1 MKILPSPRILMILA
15 LLSLGAVFLFPL
27 WQILLD
33 AAQFPGGLQLHIW
46 INKISGTDK
55 YILQNINILNH
66 YIGMKPIHPDS
77 IPELKYFP
85 IIVYGLLTLG
95 VVVVVINKAWA
106 YLTWPVLISLLGILG
121 IYDFYLWLYDYGHNL
136 DPTAPIKVEGMTYQP
151 PLFGDKD
158 LLNFY
163 VQSYPHWGAA
173 FLGLAVV
180 LAFLAYIKK
189 IYQPKMDQLDPADLG
204 TESTG
209 QSNRKK
215 GKNKLFLAIT
225 GLVLVGCSINPE
237 PIAFGKD
244 HCAYC
249 KMSIADPKFGA
260 ELVTAKGRVF
270 KFDALEC
277 MVPYMQ
283 QQGEVDYAYVLG
295 IAYDVPGSLH
305 SVDSMHFV
313 IAEKYN
319 SPMGANLAGFKNV
332 EVIDDNEDNSALF
345 DWESL
350 KNHLNSKI
358 SMQQP

>member
-15 LLSLGAVFLFPL
+15 LSSLGAVFLFPL

-66 YIGMKPIHPDS
+66 YIGMKSIHPDS

-85 IIVYGLLTLG
+85 MVVYGLLTLG
-95 VVVVVINKAWA
+95 GVVVVIDKAWA

-151 PLFGDKD
+151 PLFGAKD

-173 FLGLAVV
+173 FLGLAVL

-189 IYQPKMDQLDPADLG
+189 IYQPKMGQLDPAELG
-204 TESTG
+204 TQATG
-209 QSNRKK
+209 QSKQKR
-215 GKNKLFLAIT
+215 GKNTFFLVIT
-225 GLVLVGCSINPE
+225 GLLLVGCGVNPE
-237 PIAFGKD
+237 SIDFGKD

-249 KMSIADPKFGA
+249 KMSISDPKFGA
-260 ELVTAKGRVF
+260 ELVTAKGKVF

-277 MVPYMQ
+277 MVPSMQ
-283 QQGEVDYAYVLG
+283 QQDDTEYAHILA
-295 IAYDVPGSLH
+295 IAYDVPGVLH
-305 SVDSMHFV
+305 PVDSMHFV
-313 IAEKYN
+313 ISEKYN
-319 SPMGANLAGFKNV
+319 SPMGANLAGFKNAHLI
-332 EVIDDNEDNSALF
+332 ERNPGLF

-350 KNHLNSKI
+350 KRHLSFKTSK
-358 SMQQP
+358 